1 MLTGSTLGV
10 AVELLVLACEVLLA
24 ATAIIRV
31 VAVDDTRAVRGR
43 AARRLDQVLAERA
56 TVCWVKPESL
66 QHLETHCILLYCF
79 GLNRSLYNIWKH
91 TAVRNIVLG

>member
-10 AVELLVLACEVLLA
+10 AVELLVLAREVLLA

-43 AARRLDQVLAERA
+43 ATRRLDQVLAERA
-56 TVCWVKPESL
+56 TVCWVKQESL
-66 QHLETHCILLYCF
+66 QHLETHCILQYCF

-91 TAVRNIVLG
+91 TAFCSIVLG